1 MTHPPPGPPSPPRPG
16 GPKHDTIFALADSL
30 GFKDLGHRGP
40 SEPPVT
46 PPRVAADS
54 EGRTGGARNA
64 PGAVPFTLPQTPP
77 VPRFDNGPVVFF
89 EVNVCGGLDVDQVGP
104 AHCGS
109 SGPHRWHDLLNP

>member
-1 MTHPPPGPPSPPRPG
+1 MQADAAPRNSVDGNGADDEPLAYTVPQAARKLAISPRSMW
-16 GPKHDTIFALADSL
+16 HLVHTDQIES
-30 GFKDLGHRGP
+30 FKI
-40 SEPPVT
+40 
-46 PPRVAADS
+46 
-54 EGRTGGARNA
+54 GARNA